1 MVTVNRGLAVAEWRR
16 SRSALQSA
24 SVLSRAELSAD
35 AISRAYYAIRHA
47 AKAALLTRSITAS
60 SHHAINRLLNRHLIY
75 AGFVER
81 EWLDVFRAAMRAR
94 MEADYDVMAAFTP
107 WQAEG
112 HRRQAA
118 AFCARIRRYLQAEG
132 FDDGELNGDDGP

>member
-1 MVTVNRGLAVAEWRR
+1 M
-16 SRSALQSA
+16 
-24 SVLSRAELSAD
+24 
-35 AISRAYYAIRHA
+35 
-47 AKAALLTRSITAS
+47 
-60 SHHAINRLLNRHLIY
+60 NRHLIY

-118 AFCARIRRYLQAEG
+118 AFCARIRRYLRAEG

>member
-24 SVLSRAELSAD
+24 SVLNRAELSAD
-35 AISRAYYAIRHA
+35 AISRAYYAILHA

-107 WQAEG
+107 G
-112 HRRQAA
+112 KRRATA
-118 AFCARIRRYLQAEG
+118 GRPPPSARVSAVICGQRGLTMG
-132 FDDGELNGDDGP
+132 N